1 MENIN
6 IPCKIRCYEDEET
19 KLGLKKAKVYIM
31 HEGTNRNKTSFS
43 KEAIKKAEET
53 IKNRPLLAYIEVDED
68 GNAEDFSDHRMKLK
82 RTKNGIEMYYLEKPI
97 GVFPESCNPRYE
109 EIGGVTHFVADCY
122 IWEGYS
128 NEALSLIDEA
138 DGEKQVSMEI
148 AVLDSET
155 TEDGITDITDFNFMA
170 VTVLGDD
177 IVQGMNGTC
186 GLEMFSNNSNIEEF
200 TKEITSKIKEIE
212 EGENK
217 MEKDIYGLGSNELH
231 RLVSESLSGYMYKET
246 SPWGDEH
253 EYRRYFLQ
261 DVDSEESVAIVYDCE
276 QGSIFGIPF
285 SLNENKITLNMDG
298 ISKYVFVWKKVE
310 NDAEALNFDLKDTQF
325 TKVLKDKIEQMN
337 EEYSKVNEEKEE
349 LQKQFE
355 TTKEELDTLQV
366 EYSELKE
373 YKENKEK
380 EEKLI
385 ALEKEVSG
393 VVSEFDLVLEEL
405 EDLTS
410 KVYAEEMTIDEFKRE
425 LFVMEGMKALEEKK
439 KAKFTKKNDV
449 KEEKENLEVEFSL
462 QDKKIKD
469 EEEEA
474 KQRKKQLYGGIF
486 ANQIV

>member
-6 IPCKIRCYEDEET
+6 IPCKIRCYEEEET
-19 KLGLKKAKVYIM
+19 KFGLKKAKVYIM
-31 HEGTNRNKTSFS
+31 HEGTNRNNTSFS
-43 KEAIKKAEET
+43 KKAIKKAEKT

-68 GNAEDFSDHRMKLK
+68 GNAKDFSDHRMKLK
-82 RTKNGIEMYYLEKPI
+82 KIKNGIEMYYLEKPI

-217 MEKDIYGLGSNELH
+217 MEKDIYGLGSIELY
-231 RLVSESLSGYMYKET
+231 RLVCESLSSYMYKET
-246 SPWGDEH
+246 SRWGE
-253 EYRRYFLQ
+253 EYEYKKYLLE

-276 QGSIFGIPF
+276 QRSIFGIPF
-285 SLNENKITLNMDG
+285 TLNENKITLSMDD
-298 ISKYVFVWKKVE
+298 ISKYVSVWKKVE
-310 NDAEALNFDLKDTQF
+310 NDTETLNFDLRNTQF
-325 TKVLKDKIEQMN
+325 TKVLEDKIEQMN

-349 LQKQFE
+349 VQKQFE
-355 TTKEELDTLQV
+355 ATKEELDALQT
-366 EYSELKE
+366 ENSELKE
-373 YKENKEK
+373 YKETKEK
-380 EEKLI
+380 EEKQM
-385 ALEKEVSG
+385 ALEKEVSE
-393 VVSEFDLVLEEL
+393 VVSEFDLVMEEFEEL
-405 EDLTS
+405 IS
-410 KVYAEEMTIDEFKRE
+410 KVYSEEITIDEFKKE
-425 LFVMEGMKALEEKK
+425 LFVLEGMKALEEKK
-439 KAKFTKKNDV
+439 KAKFTKKDND
-449 KEEKENLEVEFSL
+449 KEENLKIEFSL
-462 QDKKIKD
+462 KEKEIKD
-469 EEEEA
+469 KEQETKE
-474 KQRKKQLYGGIF
+474 RKKQLYGGIF
-486 ANQIV
+486 ANQID

>member
-155 TEDGITDITDFNFMA
+155 TEDGITNITDFNFMA

-217 MEKDIYGLGSNELH
+217 MEKDIYGLGSSELY
-231 RLVSESLSGYMYKET
+231 RLVGESLINYMYKET
-246 SPWGDEH
+246 SRWGEEY
-253 EYRRYFLQ
+253 EYRKYSLQ
-261 DVDSEESVAIVYDCE
+261 DVDSEESVAIVYDFE
-276 QGSIFGIPF
+276 QKSVFGIPF
-285 SLNENKITLNMDG
+285 TLNENKITLSMDD
-298 ISKYVFVWKKVE
+298 ISKYVSVWKKVE
-310 NDAEALNFDLKDTQF
+310 NDTETLNFDLRNTQF
-325 TKVLKDKIEQMN
+325 TKVLEDKIEQMN

-355 TTKEELDTLQV
+355 ATKEELDTLQT
-366 EYSELKE
+366 ENSELKE
-373 YKENKEK
+373 YKETKEK
-380 EEKLI
+380 EEKQM
-385 ALEKEVSG
+385 ALEKEVSE
-393 VVSEFDLVLEEL
+393 VVSEFDLVMEEFEEL
-405 EDLTS
+405 IS
-410 KVYAEEMTIDEFKRE
+410 KVYSEEITIDEFKKE
-425 LFVMEGMKALEEKK
+425 LFVLEGMKALEEKK
-439 KAKFTKKNDV
+439 KAKFTKKDND
-449 KEEKENLEVEFSL
+449 KEENLKIEFSL
-462 QDKKIKD
+462 KEKEIKD
-469 EEEEA
+469 KEQETKE
-474 KQRKKQLYGGIF
+474 RKKQLYGGIF
-486 ANQIV
+486 ANQID

>member
-6 IPCKIRCYEDEET
+6 IPCKIRCYEEEET
-19 KLGLKKAKVYIM
+19 KFGLKKAKVYIM
-31 HEGTNRNKTSFS
+31 HEGTNRNNTSFS
-43 KEAIKKAEET
+43 KKAIKKAEKT

-68 GNAEDFSDHRMKLK
+68 GNAKDFSDHRMKLK
-82 RTKNGIEMYYLEKPI
+82 KIKNGIEMYYLEKPI

-138 DGEKQVSMEI
+138 DCEKQVSMEI

-217 MEKDIYGLGSNELH
+217 MEKDIYGLGSIELY
-231 RLVSESLSGYMYKET
+231 RLVCESLSSYMYKET
-246 SPWGDEH
+246 SRWGE
-253 EYRRYFLQ
+253 EYEYKKYLLE

-276 QGSIFGIPF
+276 QRSIFGIPF
-285 SLNENKITLNMDG
+285 TLNENKITLSMDD
-298 ISKYVFVWKKVE
+298 ISKYVSVWKKVE
-310 NDAEALNFDLKDTQF
+310 NDTETLNFDLRNTQF
-325 TKVLKDKIEQMN
+325 TKVLEDKIEQMN

-349 LQKQFE
+349 VQKQFE
-355 TTKEELDTLQV
+355 ATKEELDALQT
-366 EYSELKE
+366 ENSELKE
-373 YKENKEK
+373 YKETKEK
-380 EEKLI
+380 EEKQM
-385 ALEKEVSG
+385 ALEKEVSE
-393 VVSEFDLVLEEL
+393 VVSEFDLVMEEFEEL
-405 EDLTS
+405 IS
-410 KVYAEEMTIDEFKRE
+410 KVYSEEITIDEFKKE
-425 LFVMEGMKALEEKK
+425 LFVLEGMKALEEKK
-439 KAKFTKKNDV
+439 KAKFTKKDND
-449 KEEKENLEVEFSL
+449 KEENLKIEFSL
-462 QDKKIKD
+462 KEKEIKD
-469 EEEEA
+469 KEQETKE
-474 KQRKKQLYGGIF
+474 RKKQLYGGIF
-486 ANQIV
+486 ANQID

>member
-6 IPCKIRCYEDEET
+6 IPCKIRCYEEEET
-19 KLGLKKAKVYIM
+19 KFGLKKAKVYIM

-217 MEKDIYGLGSNELH
+217 MEKDIYGLGSIELY
-231 RLVSESLSGYMYKET
+231 RLVCESLSSYMYKET
-246 SPWGDEH
+246 SCWGE
-253 EYRRYFLQ
+253 EYEYKKYLLE

-276 QGSIFGIPF
+276 QRSIFGIPF
-285 SLNENKITLNMDG
+285 ALEENKITLNMDDV
-298 ISKYVFVWKKVE
+298 SKYVSVWKKVE
-310 NDAEALNFDLKDTQF
+310 NDVETLNFDLKDTQF
-325 TKVLKDKIEQMN
+325 TKVLEDKIEQMN
-337 EEYSKVNEEKEE
+337 EEYSKVNEEKEK

-355 TTKEELDTLQV
+355 ATKEELDTLQI
-366 EYSELKE
+366 ENSELKE
-373 YKENKEK
+373 YKETKEK
-380 EEKLI
+380 EEKQM
-385 ALEKEVSG
+385 ALEKEVSE
-393 VVSEFDLVLEEL
+393 VVSEFDLVMEEL
-405 EDLTS
+405 EELTS
-410 KVYAEEMTIDEFKRE
+410 KVYSEEISIDEFKRE
-425 LFVMEGMKALEEKK
+425 LFVLEGMKALEEKK
-439 KAKFTKKNDV
+439 KAKFTKKGND
-449 KEEKENLEVEFSL
+449 KEENLKIEFSL
-462 QDKKIKD
+462 KEKEIKD
-469 EEEEA
+469 KEQETKE
-474 KQRKKQLYGGIF
+474 RKKQLYGGIF
-486 ANQIV
+486 ANQID

>member
-6 IPCKIRCYEDEET
+6 IPCKIRCYEEEET
-19 KLGLKKAKVYIM
+19 KFGLKKAKVYIM
-31 HEGTNRNKTSFS
+31 HEGTNRNNTSFS
-43 KEAIKKAEET
+43 KKAIKKAEKT

-68 GNAEDFSDHRMKLK
+68 GNAKDFSDHRMKLK
-82 RTKNGIEMYYLEKPI
+82 KIKNGIEMYYLEKPI

-217 MEKDIYGLGSNELH
+217 MEKDIYGLGSIELY
-231 RLVSESLSGYMYKET
+231 RLVCESLSSYMYKET
-246 SPWGDEH
+246 SRWGE
-253 EYRRYFLQ
+253 EYEYKKYLLE
-261 DVDSEESVAIVYDCE
+261 DVDSEESVAIVYDFE
-276 QGSIFGIPF
+276 QKSVFGIPF
-285 SLNENKITLNMDG
+285 TLNENKITLSMDD
-298 ISKYVFVWKKVE
+298 ISKYVSVWKKVE
-310 NDAEALNFDLKDTQF
+310 NDTETLNFDLRNTQF
-325 TKVLKDKIEQMN
+325 TKVLEDKIEQMN

-349 LQKQFE
+349 VQKQFE
-355 TTKEELDTLQV
+355 ATKEELDALQT
-366 EYSELKE
+366 ENSKLKE
-373 YKENKEK
+373 YKETKEK
-380 EEKLI
+380 EEKQM
-385 ALEKEVSG
+385 ALEKEVSE
-393 VVSEFDLVLEEL
+393 VVSEFDLVMEEFEEL
-405 EDLTS
+405 IS
-410 KVYAEEMTIDEFKRE
+410 KVYSEEITVDEFKKE
-425 LFVMEGMKALEEKK
+425 LFVLEGMKALEEKK
-439 KAKFTKKNDV
+439 KAKFTKKDND
-449 KEEKENLEVEFSL
+449 KEENLKIEFSL
-462 QDKKIKD
+462 KEKEIKD
-469 EEEEA
+469 KEQETKE
-474 KQRKKQLYGGIF
+474 RKKQLYGGIF
-486 ANQIV
+486 ANQID

>member
-6 IPCKIRCYEDEET
+6 IPCKIRCYEEEEI
-19 KLGLKKAKVYIM
+19 KFGLKKAKVYIM
-31 HEGTNRNKTSFS
+31 HEGTNRNNTSFS
-43 KEAIKKAEET
+43 KKAIKKAEKT

-68 GNAEDFSDHRMKLK
+68 GNAKDFSDHRMKLK
-82 RTKNGIEMYYLEKPI
+82 KIKNGIEMYYLEKPI

-155 TEDGITDITDFNFMA
+155 TEDGITNITDFNFMA

-217 MEKDIYGLGSNELH
+217 MEKDIYGLGSSELY
-231 RLVSESLSGYMYKET
+231 RLVGESLINYMYKET
-246 SPWGDEH
+246 SRWGEEY
-253 EYRRYFLQ
+253 EYRKYSLQ
-261 DVDSEESVAIVYDCE
+261 DVDSEESVAIVYDFE
-276 QGSIFGIPF
+276 QKSVFGIPF
-285 SLNENKITLNMDG
+285 TLNENKITLSMDD
-298 ISKYVFVWKKVE
+298 ISKYVSVWKKVE
-310 NDAEALNFDLKDTQF
+310 NDTETLNFDLRNTQF
-325 TKVLKDKIEQMN
+325 TKVLEDKIEQMN

-355 TTKEELDTLQV
+355 ATKEELDTLQT
-366 EYSELKE
+366 ENSELKE
-373 YKENKEK
+373 YKETKEK
-380 EEKLI
+380 EEKQM
-385 ALEKEVSG
+385 ALEKEVSE
-393 VVSEFDLVLEEL
+393 VVSEFDLVMEEFEEL
-405 EDLTS
+405 IS
-410 KVYAEEMTIDEFKRE
+410 KVYSEEITIDEFKKE
-425 LFVMEGMKALEEKK
+425 LFVLEGMKALEEKK
-439 KAKFTKKNDV
+439 KAKFTKKDND
-449 KEEKENLEVEFSL
+449 KEENLKIEFSL
-462 QDKKIKD
+462 KEKEIKD
-469 EEEEA
+469 KEQETKE
-474 KQRKKQLYGGIF
+474 RKKQLYGGIF
-486 ANQIV
+486 ANQID